1 VYRRDNASECI
12 ARHPRHED
20 ERGGVMDDITALN
33 LRMIAALAAKTAVKV
48 EQRKLWDGELES
60 TIAEMRKLLSEI
72 KT

>member
-1 VYRRDNASECI
+1 
-12 ARHPRHED
+12 
-20 ERGGVMDDITALN
+20 MDDITALN

-60 TIAEMRKLLSEI
+60 AIAEMRKLISEI